1 MDARPNTSVRPFG
14 PADREREQP
23 KLANSGASQF
33 EERTLSISVD
43 GWEKSKMKK
52 KRSGIKLDFP
62 PSVIS
67 AKPADGYRDSK
78 QGMQQRSV
86 NDARPKLNNE
96 PNEFRYIL

>member
-1 MDARPNTSVRPFG
+1 
-14 PADREREQP
+14 
-23 KLANSGASQF
+23 
-33 EERTLSISVD
+33 
-43 GWEKSKMKK
+43 MKK

-62 PSVIS
+62 PSAIS